1 MAEGEGLAEVMET
14 EQTTKR
20 VPRKSADLAAYR
32 GAFLT
37 GCVDR
42 IAAGASVRACP
53 SQMM

>member
-1 MAEGEGLAEVMET
+1 MAEVLRTDQATM
-14 EQTTKR
+14 R
-20 VPRKSADLAAYR
+20 VVRKSADLAAHR

-53 SQMM
+53 SPMM